1 MKKRLLASFLVL
13 FILGVLA
20 GTQIPYGKQHTAP
33 ERDSDMK
40 RNCQCPSLDELII
53 QEMAGVSMKLEVP
66 IKREKKDIALSSE
79 KTVIQ
84 EDEGKGV
91 RIILR
96 YDDKDTLLKRANTY
110 GLTTNKIASQVP
122 YYFTLNGEGERLYFM
137 RDESFRQFLLD
148 IGGRGILNKAQGKVV
163 VRLASG
169 SRFLQV
175 HAQALVRGRGE
186 V

>member
-1 MKKRLLASFLVL
+1 
-13 FILGVLA
+13 
-20 GTQIPYGKQHTAP
+20 
-33 ERDSDMK
+33 
-40 RNCQCPSLDELII
+40 
-53 QEMAGVSMKLEVP
+53 MKLEVP

-84 EDEGKGV
+84 EDAEKGV

-122 YYFTLNGEGERLYFM
+122 YYFTLNGAGERLYFTS
-137 RDESFRQFLLD
+137 DESFRQFLHN
-148 IGGRGILNKAQGKVV
+148 IGGRSILNKAHKEVV

-169 SRFLQV
+169 SRFELIEYQ
-175 HAQALVRGRGE
+175 
-186 V
+186 

>member
-1 MKKRLLASFLVL
+1 MKKRFLVTFVLL

-20 GTQIPYGKQHTAP
+20 GTQIPYGKQNTEP

-40 RNCQCPSLDELII
+40 SDCQCPSLDELII
-53 QEMAGVSMKLEVP
+53 QEMPEASMKLEMP

-84 EDEGKGV
+84 EDTEKGV

-96 YDDKDTLLKRANTY
+96 YDDKDTLLKRANIY

-122 YYFTLNGEGERLYFM
+122 YYFTLNGAGERLYFM
-137 RDESFRQFLLD
+137 SDESFRQFLRD
-148 IGGRGILNKAQGKVV
+148 IGGRDILNKAQGEVV

-169 SRFLQV
+169 SRFQLITCD
-175 HAQALVRGRGE
+175 
-186 V
+186 

>member
-1 MKKRLLASFLVL
+1 MKKRFLTSFLIL

-20 GTQIPYGKQHTAP
+20 GTQIPYGKQNTEP
-33 ERDSDMK
+33 DGGSDIM

-53 QEMAGVSMKLEVP
+53 QEMPEASMKLEVP
-66 IKREKKDIALSSE
+66 IKREEKDIALSSE

-84 EDEGKGV
+84 EDTEKGV

-122 YYFTLNGEGERLYFM
+122 YYFTLNGAGERLYFM
-137 RDESFRQFLLD
+137 SDDVFKKFLLD
-148 IGGRGILNKAQGKVV
+148 IGGRGILKKAQGKVV

-169 SRFLQV
+169 SRFELIEYQ
-175 HAQALVRGRGE
+175 
-186 V
+186 

>member
-1 MKKRLLASFLVL
+1 MKKRLLASFLIL

-20 GTQIPYGKQHTAP
+20 GTQIPYGKQHTEP
-33 ERDSDMK
+33 DGGSDIT

-53 QEMAGVSMKLEVP
+53 QEMPEASMKIEVP

-84 EDEGKGV
+84 GDAEKGV
-91 RIILR
+91 RIVLR
-96 YDDKDTLLKRANTY
+96 YDDKDTLLKRAKTY

-122 YYFTLNGEGERLYFM
+122 YYFTLNGAGERLYFM
-137 RDESFRQFLLD
+137 SDESFRQFLRD

-169 SRFLQV
+169 SRFELIEYQ
-175 HAQALVRGRGE
+175 
-186 V
+186 

>member
-1 MKKRLLASFLVL
+1 MKKRLLASFLTL

-20 GTQIPYGKQHTAP
+20 GTQIPYGKQHTEP

-40 RNCQCPSLDELII
+40 SDRQCPSLDELII
-53 QEMAGVSMKLEVP
+53 QEMAGVSMRLEVP

-96 YDDKDTLLKRANTY
+96 YDDKDTLLKRAQLY
-110 GLTTNKIASQVP
+110 GLTTNKTSSQVP
-122 YYFTLNGEGERLYFM
+122 YYFTLNGAGERLYFM
-137 RDESFRQFLLD
+137 RDESFRQFLRD
-148 IGGRGILNKAQGKVV
+148 IGGRDILNKAQGKVV

-169 SRFLQV
+169 SRFELIEYQ
-175 HAQALVRGRGE
+175 
-186 V
+186 

>member
-1 MKKRLLASFLVL
+1 MKKRLLASFIIL

-20 GTQIPYGKQHTAP
+20 GTQIPYGKQNTEP
-33 ERDSDMK
+33 ERDSDMPGG
-40 RNCQCPSLDELII
+40 CQCPSLDELII

-66 IKREKKDIALSSE
+66 LKREKQDIALSSE

-96 YDDKDTLLKRANTY
+96 YDNKGTLLKRASTY
-110 GLTTNKIASQVP
+110 GLTTNKVASQVP

-148 IGGRGILNKAQGKVV
+148 IGGRGILKKAQGKVV

-169 SRFLQV
+169 SRFELIEYQ
-175 HAQALVRGRGE
+175 
-186 V
+186 

>member
-1 MKKRLLASFLVL
+1 MNKRLLVTFVLL
-13 FILGVLA
+13 FILGVLV
-20 GTQIPYGKQHTAP
+20 GTQVPYGKQNTEPA
-33 ERDSDMK
+33 RGSDIT

-66 IKREKKDIALSSE
+66 IKRERKDIALSSE
-79 KTVIQ
+79 KSVIQ
-84 EDEGKGV
+84 EDAEKGV

-96 YDDKDTLLKRANTY
+96 YDDKDTLLTRASTY
-110 GLTTNKIASQVP
+110 GLTTSKIASQVP

-169 SRFLQV
+169 SRFELIEYQ
-175 HAQALVRGRGE
+175 
-186 V
+186 

>member
-1 MKKRLLASFLVL
+1 MKKRLLTSFLIL

-20 GTQIPYGKQHTAP
+20 GTQIPYGKQHTESARGP
-33 ERDSDMK
+33 DIPGD
-40 RNCQCPSLDELII
+40 CQCPSLDELII

-66 IKREKKDIALSSE
+66 IKREKLDIALSSE

-84 EDEGKGV
+84 EDTEKGV

-96 YDDKDTLLKRANTY
+96 YDDKDTLLKRAKTY

-122 YYFTLNGEGERLYFM
+122 YYFTLNGAGERLYFT
-137 RDESFRQFLLD
+137 RDAAFRQFLRD
-148 IGGRGILNKAQGKVV
+148 IGGRDILNKAQGNVV

-169 SRFLQV
+169 SRFELIEYQ
-175 HAQALVRGRGE
+175 
-186 V
+186 